1 MLNQALN
8 LNDLFN
14 DCHFDGGNGENDRLY
29 FHNQSCLKKQ

>member
-14 DCHFDGGNGENDRLY
+14 DYHFDWWNSENDRLY